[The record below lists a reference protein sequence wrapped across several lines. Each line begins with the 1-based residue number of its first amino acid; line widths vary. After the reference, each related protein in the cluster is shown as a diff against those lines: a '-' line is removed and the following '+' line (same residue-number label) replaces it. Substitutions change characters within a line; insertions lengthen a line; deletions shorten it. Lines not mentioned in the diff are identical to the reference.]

1 MTRKATLAAG
11 LLMILAP
18 SSSFACA
25 CGCGVF
31 DVGTFALVANGEG
44 SNVFVEYNFMDQN
57 RNWSGTKS
65 APASDND
72 DLEIKSQFVTLGGQT
87 MFANG
92 WGVMAEVPLVNR
104 SFKTD
109 SGAGIDTSE
118 NTALGDIRLMGVY
131 SGFSEDM
138 ATGMI
143 FGVKLPTGDF
153 HYAGFDRDTAIGSGS
168 TDLLFGLNHVGELPS
183 DFGWYGQIMWD
194 KPVAS
199 QGGYTPGTEVNGA
212 LGIYYGRIALDG
224 ATIKP
229 MLQAIASNRTPD
241 GGAEADPDNSGYSR
255 ILLSPGIKVAY
266 GNWRLYGDVE
276 FPVYQDVNGNQLVAH
291 QLFKFVASYS
301 LEG

>member
-65 APASDND
+65 APASAND
-72 DLEIKSQFVTLGGQT
+72 DVEIKSQFVTLGGQT

-104 SFKTD
+104 TFKTD
-109 SGAGIDTSE
+109 SGAGIDTFE

-153 HYAGFDRDTAIGSGS
+153 HHAGFDRDTAIGSGS

-199 QGGYTPGTEVNGA
+199 QGGYTP
-212 LGIYYGRIALDG
+212 
-224 ATIKP
+224 
-229 MLQAIASNRTPD
+229 
-241 GGAEADPDNSGYSR
+241 
-255 ILLSPGIKVAY
+255 
-266 GNWRLYGDVE
+266 
-276 FPVYQDVNGNQLVAH
+276 
-291 QLFKFVASYS
+291 
-301 LEG
+301 

>member
-1 MTRKATLAAG
+1 MTRKKILAAG

-18 SSSFACA
+18 SQSFACA

-31 DVGTFALVANGEG
+31 GVGTFALVANGEG
-44 SNVFVEYNFMDQN
+44 ANVFVEYNFMDQN

-65 APASDND
+65 AQASAND
-72 DLEIKSQFVTLGGQT
+72 DVEIKSQFVTLGGQT

-104 SFKTD
+104 TFKTD
-109 SGAGIDTSE
+109 SGAGIDTFE

-153 HYAGFDRDTAIGSGS
+153 HHAGFDRDTAIGSGS

-194 KPVAS
+194 KPVVS

-212 LGIYYGRIALDG
+212 LGIYYGGISLGG

-229 MLQAIASNRTPD
+229 MLQVIASNRTRD

-255 ILLSPGIKVAY
+255 ILLSPGIEVAY

-276 FPVYQDVNGNQLVAH
+276 FPAYQDVNGNQLAAH

-301 LEG
+301 LDS